1 MGPMGSLLSLSLAI
15 EARDPYTR
23 GHSARVTEFALA
35 IARRLATEEPVV
47 EAIQM
52 GGPLHDIG
60 KVGIPDDV
68 LLKPGPLDHDEF
80 DLIRTHPSAGAELI
94 DGISA
99 FRSAV
104 SCVLHHH
111 ERWDGTGYPDR
122 LAGDEIPLEARILA
136 VADAYDAMTST
147 RPYRSALAPND
158 AAREVARCAGSQFD
172 PDVAEAFSAAF
183 EADELELELE
193 MEQAAQSKAS

>member
-1 MGPMGSLLSLSLAI
+1 MGPMGSLLALSLAI

-35 IARRLATEEPVV
+35 IARRLVTEEPVV
-47 EAIQM
+47 EAIQV

-60 KVGIPDDV
+60 KVGIPDGV

-80 DLIRTHPSAGAELI
+80 DLIRTHPAAGAELI
-94 DGISA
+94 EGIPA
-99 FRSAV
+99 FHSAV
-104 SCVLHHH
+104 GCVLHHH
-111 ERWDGTGYPDR
+111 ERWDGTGYPNR

-147 RPYRSALAPND
+147 RPYRQALAPND

-172 PDVAEAFSAAF
+172 PGVAEAFSAAF
-183 EADELELELE
+183 EADELELE
-193 MEQAAQSKAS
+193 QAS